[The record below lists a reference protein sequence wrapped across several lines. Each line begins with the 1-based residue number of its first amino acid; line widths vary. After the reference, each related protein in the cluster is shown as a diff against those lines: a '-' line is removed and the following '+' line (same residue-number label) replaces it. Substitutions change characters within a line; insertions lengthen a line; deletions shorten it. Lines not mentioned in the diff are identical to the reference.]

1 MTPDKFIEE
10 CKKRNLVISEEMITQ
25 LDTYAK
31 LLKEWNS
38 KMNLTAI
45 DEREEVYEKHF
56 FDSIL
61 PLNDSI
67 QGKVADVGTGAGF
80 PGIPLK
86 ILRPD
91 IKVTLVDSLNKRI
104 NFLNEVIEKLN
115 LKDIV
120 TVHSRIEDFG
130 KNKSYREKFDYVT
143 ARAVANLAVL
153 SEYLIPIAKIGGKCV
168 CMKGSNVEE
177 EITSG
182 KNAINVLGGKLEKVD
197 EFVLPDSDISRNVII
212 LSKVKNTPARF
223 PRKAG
228 IPSKE
233 PLK

>member
-80 PGIPLK
+80 PGVVWK
-86 ILRPD
+86 IVRKDLEA
-91 IKVTLVDSLNKRI
+91 SLIEPTGKRCK
-104 NFLNEVIEKLN
+104 FLEEVISQLHLSNIKIY
-115 LKDIV
+115 K
-120 TVHSRIEDFG
+120 G
-130 KNKSYREKFDYVT
+130 K
-143 ARAVANLAVL
+143 
-153 SEYLIPIAKIGGKCV
+153 
-168 CMKGSNVEE
+168 
-177 EITSG
+177 
-182 KNAINVLGGKLEKVD
+182 
-197 EFVLPDSDISRNVII
+197 
-212 LSKVKNTPARF
+212 
-223 PRKAG
+223 
-228 IPSKE
+228 
-233 PLK
+233 

>member
-10 CKKRNLVISEEMITQ
+10 CKKRNLVISEEVITQ

-80 PGIPLK
+80 PGVVWK
-86 ILRPD
+86 IVRKDLE
-91 IKVTLVDSLNKRI
+91 VSLIEPTGKRCK
-104 NFLNEVIEKLN
+104 FLEEVISQLHLSNIKIYNERSEEHVKE
-115 LKDIV
+115 
-120 TVHSRIEDFG
+120 H
-130 KNKSYREKFDYVT
+130 REEYDVVT
-143 ARAVANLAVL
+143 ARAVAKV
-153 SEYLIPIAKIGGKCV
+153 GGSFV
-168 CMKGSNVEE
+168 TMKGSRGDEE
-177 EITSG
+177 VLEA
-182 KNAINVLGGKLEKVD
+182 KHAISVLGMQLDQREETALTNGDPREIFTFKKVEKT
-197 EFVLPDSDISRNVII
+197 PSAYPRNYGQI
-212 LSKVKNTPARF
+212 KK
-223 PRKAG
+223 K
-228 IPSKE
+228 
-233 PLK
+233 PL